1 MSSRGE
7 KRFQLLPNDVH
18 VFLFPLDQNLPGAIE
33 LLDEAERMRAERF
46 VFERDRRRFVT
57 AHAWVRVV
65 LGRCLDCRPETVRFE
80 TGPRGKPHLADTAV
94 DLRFNLS
101 HAGER
106 ALLAVTR
113 GLEVGVD
120 IEQA

>member
-1 MSSRGE
+1 MSSPGE
-7 KRFQLLPNDVH
+7 KRFQLLPNDIH
-18 VFLFPLDQNLPGAIE
+18 VFLFHLDETLPGAID
-33 LLDEAERMRAERF
+33 LLDDAERARADRF

-65 LGRCLDCRPETVRFE
+65 LSRCLECPPETLRFAA
-80 TGPRGKPHLADTAV
+80 GPRGKPHLADPAV

-106 ALLAVTR
+106 
-113 GLEVGVD
+113 
-120 IEQA
+120 